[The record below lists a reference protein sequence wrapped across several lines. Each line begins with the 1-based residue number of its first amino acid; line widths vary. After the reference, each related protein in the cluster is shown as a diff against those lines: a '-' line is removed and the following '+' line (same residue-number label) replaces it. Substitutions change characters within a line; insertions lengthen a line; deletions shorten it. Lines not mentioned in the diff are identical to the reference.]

1 VYDITRKETFVHVK
15 NWLDEVKMNGNPHM
29 EILLVGNKNDLE
41 EERVVSYEEG
51 EKIAKENGLKFI
63 EINSKEY
70 GKVESAFKK
79 VSEAILHKV

>member
-1 VYDITRKETFVHVK
+1 
-15 NWLDEVKMNGNPHM
+15 M
-29 EILLVGNKNDLE
+29 LVGNKNDLE

-51 EKIAKENGLKFI
+51 EKIARENGLNFI

-79 VSEAILHKV
+79 VSEGILNKVQNGSIPMTQGIGVKTGDQ